1 MNFILKT
8 EVFKS
13 LVIFL
18 TLLLFCSCGSKEQKQ
33 FKRNKVEK
41 HITINKDKS
50 NEQSNKDL
58 GSKQNIKIESKIEI
72 DKVEKPKLSISENK
86 NIEKVEISDSTKST
100 IQNKPESN
108 PFKYSGHP
116 FAGSGASSNKK
127 NGVEEPG
134 KENKIIRYYIS
145 SPNLKKIKSEEFC
158 KVSFKVNVDANGN
171 VISARVTSS
180 GTTTNNQS
188 LIIQVRELVK
198 SELKYN
204 KVDLD
209 TPVFIDNISI
219 VIQPN

>member
-1 MNFILKT
+1 MKISLKT

-13 LVIFL
+13 LAVFL
-18 TLLLFCSCGSKEQKQ
+18 TLLLIYSCDSSEEKKIKQ
-33 FKRNKVEK
+33 NKVETHLTK
-41 HITINKDKS
+41 NKD
-50 NEQSNKDL
+50 NSNKDVE
-58 GSKQNIKIESKIEI
+58 SNKIIEIESKIEI
-72 DKVEKPKLSISENK
+72 DKVEKNKPSLSEIK
-86 NIEKVEISDSTKST
+86 NIEPIEISDSTKST
-100 IQNKPESN
+100 IQNKPESV

-127 NGVEEPG
+127 NGVGEPG
-134 KENKIIRYYIS
+134 IENKIIRYYIS

-158 KVSFKVNVDANGN
+158 KVSFKVSVDANGN

-188 LIIQVRELVK
+188 LINQVRELVK

-204 KVDLD
+204 KVDPD
-209 TPVFIDNISI
+209 TPVFIDNISR